1 MNFENEVLLNYS
13 NMLEKFQKIDKEKI
27 ILYHK
32 KSLLLQG
39 DVLNENNFDEET
51 FDLIIYYLKIK
62 MEKQL

>member
-51 FDLIIYYLKIK
+51 FDLIITSPPYK
-62 MEKQL
+62 